1 MQTCVVVRNILKIN
15 GDVLSERFLFR
26 YSAMMKP
33 SRYSDQSLT
42 RCKCWI
48 VFSWLTSLLLCCPI
62 VVAKMQV
69 GSHFHYITIPSRA
82 THTKYP

>member
-1 MQTCVVVRNILKIN
+1 M
-15 GDVLSERFLFR
+15 GDNSLVCKGSAYLQIALFCSTVYTFAWICIDR

-33 SRYSDQSLT
+33 SRYADQSLT

-62 VVAKMQV
+62 VVAQMQV
-69 GSHFHYITIPSRA
+69 SLF
-82 THTKYP
+82 THS